1 MFKRPRIQPGQWN
14 VVCDRTG
21 FRLPNTMLSFQW
33 NNLLVWNRVWEVRQP
48 QDYLR
53 GIPDN
58 MSVPYARPVQEP
70 QFVPVNAV
78 QPEDL

>member
-1 MFKRPRIQPGQWN
+1 MFKRPEVRPGTWT
-14 VVCDRTG
+14 VIDDRTG
-21 FRLPNTMLSFQW
+21 FRLLNTQCSFQW